1 MGNGFRDRH
10 ALSINLECPSLECD
24 DNFNME
30 DRTGNLYLGT
40 QGFSFKDW
48 VGPFYPE
55 GTPSR
60 SYLEAY
66 VRHFPSVEIDSTFYG
81 VPKATTIQGWY
92 QRIPEYFKFAA
103 KFPKLI
109 THEKK
114 LKNALGDAEAFI
126 GSMQALGNKLA
137 VLTLQFA
144 YDFKPEQFDRLD
156 GFLGS
161 LPDGQRYAVEV
172 RNREWLSSTF
182 REMLANHNVALVLQD
197 LHYMPRLDWVTA
209 DFSVIRWLGRRK
221 DIQVFDRIQI
231 DRTKALE
238 TWAQIVDG
246 FLDAGVDV
254 YGYFNNHFAGHS
266 PASVRQFA
274 ALLNQPLRPPDVDAS
289 NPQLDLEF
297 E

>member
-1 MGNGFRDRH
+1 MGNGVRSNY
-10 ALSINLECPSLECD
+10 LLLINTDFPSLGCD
-24 DNFNME
+24 ENFNME
-30 DRTGNLYLGT
+30 NRSGNLYLGT

-92 QRIPEYFKFAA
+92 QRTPANFKFAA

-126 GSMQALGNKLA
+126 GSMQALGDKLA

-156 GFLGS
+156 DFLGS

-172 RNREWLSSTF
+172 RNREWLTPAF

-231 DRTKALE
+231 DRTKVLE
-238 TWAQIVDG
+238 AWAQMVAG

-254 YGYFNNHFAGHS
+254 YGFFNNHFAGHS
-266 PASVRQFA
+266 PESVRQFA
-274 ALLNQPLRPPDVDAS
+274 ALLNQPFQPPKTGNS
-289 NPQLDLEF
+289 NPQLDLELG
-297 E
+297 